1 MQHFAVQN
9 ISAVTA
15 CVKYGL
21 PEGEAAATS
30 SGRGAGG
37 HPDFTPG
44 GWSSVAPARVNATM
58 TGVAFT
64 RLFVAN
70 NLIGRIGG
78 FYGSMRPV
86 EF

>member
-1 MQHFAVQN
+1 
-9 ISAVTA
+9 
-15 CVKYGL
+15 
-21 PEGEAAATS
+21 
-30 SGRGAGG
+30 
-37 HPDFTPG
+37 
-44 GWSSVAPARVNATM
+44 M

-86 EF
+86 EFWALHAAIGAAGGVRVRAADGYCTSTTSAGRSDSESFEPASRSPAASSA

>member
-1 MQHFAVQN
+1 
-9 ISAVTA
+9 
-15 CVKYGL
+15 
-21 PEGEAAATS
+21 
-30 SGRGAGG
+30 
-37 HPDFTPG
+37 
-44 GWSSVAPARVNATM
+44 M

-70 NLIGRIGG
+70 NLIGWIGG